1 MFFQA
6 TTQSVSVTT
15 LYDVLGV
22 RPDDDAD
29 TFKRAFR
36 QAVKASHPDFHA
48 DDPDAPLRFRQVVK
62 AYEILRDPEKRSA
75 YDELL
80 ELEREQ
86 RRTTRGR
93 YTKRAFAF
101 DALAAAGL
109 AVVLAGGYVLYTD
122 LGAPARSP
130 AEIAAPRSAAA
141 ADKAAHDEPR
151 DTLARVDTSDTVAAP
166 SSAAST
172 ENTGTSAT
180 HHDDASRIVE
190 VVPGL
195 NLPEREILIARIIA
209 SFRVAIAHAKV
220 PNDHVKNDSAI
231 APLDDVQVQSAGV
244 QSSVEGDGGVPSSL
258 SRTGLSKPD
267 EKQGVRLRDT
277 KARERLVPKLPAAQ
291 HSTTFNRKAS
301 EGEKPVA
308 KRGAAHHAASNKN
321 SLDNRSPSASR
332 DVPHVFGV
340 GF

>member
-1 MFFQA
+1 MFYQ
-6 TTQSVSVTT
+6 TSTQSVSVTT

-48 DDPDAPLRFRQVVK
+48 DDPDAASRFRQVVK

-86 RRTTRGR
+86 RRTTRGS
-93 YTKRAFAF
+93 YTRRAFTF
-101 DALAAAGL
+101 DAFAAAGL

-122 LGAPARSP
+122 VRVPARSP
-130 AEIAAPRSAAA
+130 AEIATPRSAAA
-141 ADKAAHDEPR
+141 ADKAAHDQPR
-151 DTLARVDTSDTVAAP
+151 DMLASVEASDMVAAP

-172 ENTGTSAT
+172 DVAVPSAAR
-180 HHDDASRIVE
+180 DEDASRIVE
-190 VVPGL
+190 VVPAL
-195 NLPEREILIARIIA
+195 NVREREIAITRIVA
-209 SFRVAIAHAKV
+209 AIAHLHAKGSD
-220 PNDHVKNDSAI
+220 DHLKNDFAI
-231 APLDDVQVQSAGV
+231 EPLDDVQVQSAGV
-244 QSSVEGDGGVPSSL
+244 QSAVEGEGGVPSSL
-258 SRTGLSKPD
+258 LRASLSKPD
-267 EKQGVRLRDT
+267 EKHGIKPPDT
-277 KARERLVPKLPAAQ
+277 KTRERLVPKLPAVQ
-291 HSTTFNRKAS
+291 HSTFNRKAVES
-301 EGEKPVA
+301 EKPAV
-308 KRGAAHHAASNKN
+308 KRRPAHQAASNQS
-321 SLDNRSPSASR
+321 SLENRSPSGSR